1 MLIGSLCRMKLT
13 IMRSL
18 STLLAFVIFSLSAAA
33 QKGKIEGKITD
44 TKTGTPVAGVTVL
57 IKETGKGTS
66 TDLDGRFVFN
76 IEIGKKYTITISS
89 TNYESKEIT
98 EVETGSDGIA
108 HIDVALT
115 PKTKTGETVVVRA
128 TSARREST
136 NALIS
141 FQKNTNTVASVISA
155 EAIRRS
161 PDKNTG
167 EVLKRT
173 PGASLQDG
181 KFIVVR
187 GLADRY
193 NQAMLNGILLTSTEP
208 DRKTFSFDLIPAS
221 MIDNIVINKAFVPE
235 YPGEWAGGL
244 IQVNT
249 KDIPSK
255 NFFNVQVGTGFN
267 SQTIGKTFYKD
278 QGGKTDWLGFDDGTR
293 NLPAAY
299 TRKAEFDILTP
310 AEKTAI
316 GKQMRNAW
324 APITTT
330 APLNMSFQANGG
342 FSTTVFGK
350 KLGGIFGVIYN
361 KSNKYLKLLN
371 RYNAIDALTNVVSV
385 VTDYNDD
392 KYQQD
397 VTVGA
402 LGSLSLLLNP
412 KNKIS
417 VKAIVNVNS
426 PNSVS
431 LRNGLDY
438 SRTEQLKGSEF
449 TFKEN
454 TFFTGQITGEH
465 NIVKALKL
473 KWYGAFNILDGY
485 IPDQRRILYSKPIN
499 SQNPY
504 NLVLSNSLSQQ
515 SGSRIYQSLSDYI
528 YTGGGDM
535 AYTFNWGK
543 QSQTIKGG
551 YMLQIK
557 DRLYD
562 AQLFANYLPNDNP
575 ALRALP
581 ADQVFA
587 AANFG
592 NGTDNKIAFDAIK
605 GNSFRYLA
613 NTILNAGFLQMDN
626 QISKSLRVVWGLRV
640 ENYDQLVG
648 SVKKWDPRHSYSKV
662 TDFLP
667 GVNATFK
674 LDAKSNLRLSGSQT
688 IIRPE
693 LRELS
698 SLNLYDFE
706 LNASVSG
713 NPTLKRTKVSNYDIR
728 YELYPRS
735 GEVLTMGIFYKDFEN
750 AIEQYFNGSGG
761 GASSFTYLNAK
772 KATSYGVE
780 VELRK
785 KLDFAK
791 ALKNFTFQANASYI
805 KSNVKDATINLDRSL
820 QGQSPYILNF
830 GLLYDLEKAG
840 FNATLLFNQ
849 IGERIYLVGDIQ
861 GGAPDIYEA
870 PRPVLD
876 LQLAKKIIK
885 NKAELRM
892 NISDMLNQTQYFYQN
907 TGSKLTFQKST
918 DAYRFTRKSGTNFSI
933 TFNYSL

>member
-1 MLIGSLCRMKLT
+1 
-13 IMRSL
+13 MRSFVALLTFICL
-18 STLLAFVIFSLSAAA
+18 SFTALA
-33 QKGKIEGKITD
+33 QKGRIEGKITD
-44 TKTGTPVAGVTVL
+44 SKTGNPVSGVSV
-57 IKETGKGTS
+57 IVKETGKGIA
-66 TDLDGRFVFN
+66 TDVDGRFVLN
-76 IEIGKKYTITISS
+76 AEPGKKYTLTISS
-89 TNYESKEIT
+89 TNYESKVIT
-98 EVETGSDGIA
+98 DVETGTDGIA
-108 HIDVALT
+108 HIDITLT
-115 PKTKTGETVVVRA
+115 SKTKTGEEVVVRS
-128 TSARREST
+128 TSARKEST

-249 KDIPSK
+249 KDIPAK
-255 NFFNVQVGTGFN
+255 NFFNIQIGTGFN
-267 SQTIGKTFYKD
+267 SQTINKPFYKD

-299 TRKAEFDILTP
+299 TRKAEFDILSP

-324 APITTT
+324 SPVEIT
-330 APLNMSFQANGG
+330 APANVSFQANGG
-342 FSTTVFGK
+342 FSTLLAGK
-350 KLGGIFGVIYN
+350 KLGGIFGITYS
-361 KSNKYLKLLN
+361 KTAKYQKLLN
-371 RYNAIDALTNVVSV
+371 RYNAIDAITNVVSI
-385 VTDYNDD
+385 VTDNNDD

-402 LGSLSLLLNP
+402 LGSVSLLLNS

-417 VKAIVNVNS
+417 AKAIVNVNS

-431 LRNGLDY
+431 LRNGFDY
-438 SRTEQLKGSEF
+438 SRGDQLKGAQF

-454 TFFTGQITGEH
+454 TFFTGQLTGEH
-465 NIVKALKL
+465 NITAPLKL

-485 IPDQRRILYSKPIN
+485 IPDQRRILYSKTIN
-499 SQNPY
+499 TANPY
-504 NLVLSNSLSQQ
+504 SLVLSNSLSQQ

-528 YTGGGDM
+528 YTAGGDL
-535 AYTFNWGK
+535 AYNFKWLK
-543 QSQTIKGG
+543 QNQTIKGG

-562 AQLFANYLPNDNP
+562 AQLFANYLPTDNP

-613 NTILNAGFLQMDN
+613 NTILNAGFLQLDN
-626 QISKSLRVVWGLRV
+626 QLSKAFRVVWGLRV

-648 SVKKWDPRHSYSKV
+648 SVKKWDPRHSYSTI

-667 GVNATFK
+667 GVNATYK
-674 LDAKSNLRLSGSQT
+674 LSTKSNVRLSGSQT
-688 IIRPE
+688 VIRPE

-713 NPTLKRTKVSNYDIR
+713 NPDLKRTKVTNFDLR
-728 YELYPRS
+728 YELYPRP
-735 GEVLTMGIFYKDFEN
+735 GEVVTAGLFYKNFDN

-785 KLDFAK
+785 KLDFAHT
-791 ALKNFTFQANASYI
+791 LKNFTFQANASYI
-805 KSNVKDATINLDRSL
+805 KSNVKDAAINLDRSL

-830 GLLYDLEKAG
+830 GLLYDHEKSG

-885 NKAELRM
+885 NKGELRL
-892 NISDMLNQTQYFYQN
+892 NISDILNQTQYFYQN
-907 TGSKLTFQKST
+907 TSSKLTFQKSS
-918 DAYRFTRKSGTNFSI
+918 DAYRFTRKSGTNFNL